1 MKNQWCKKIKD
12 CEGEKILCGEKP
24 RLIELKPSKKQW
36 KLKKNQNEKTV
47 KREKMK
53 KKASNEND
61 KTIKEN
67 NLLFLRK

>member
-1 MKNQWCKKIKD
+1 MKGKKYSAGKNQDW
-12 CEGEKILCGEKP
+12 
-24 RLIELKPSKKQW
+24 IELKPSKKQW